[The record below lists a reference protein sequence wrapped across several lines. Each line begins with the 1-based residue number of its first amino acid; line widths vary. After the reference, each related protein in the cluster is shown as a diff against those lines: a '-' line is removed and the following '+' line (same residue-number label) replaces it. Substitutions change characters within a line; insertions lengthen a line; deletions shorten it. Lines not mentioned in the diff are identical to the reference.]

1 MNNHEFLESRIKQQG
16 NLILKTLTKDCADL
30 EDGSYYLCG
39 LTQDIMRM
47 LYSIISR
54 NMPAQEAK
62 ATFKIAID
70 AVLISH
76 GMSVNI
82 HEFN

>member
-1 MNNHEFLESRIKQQG
+1 MNRHEFLESLIKKQG
-16 NLILKTLTKDCADL
+16 TIILKTLTKDCQDL
-30 EDGSYYLCG
+30 EDGTYYLCG
-39 LTQDIMRM
+39 LNADIMRM

-62 ATFKIAID
+62 AAFKITLD
-70 AVLISH
+70 SVLVAH
-76 GMSVNI
+76 GMSVEI